1 MKKYKTLTWR
11 QQKNNQFMQ
20 LINRLKSNNE
30 ISVVDWRAY
39 RKQWEDYPQGR
50 KALSEKLQR
59 RYSK

>member
-1 MKKYKTLTWR
+1 
-11 QQKNNQFMQ
+11 MQ